1 MDSASMLKADA
12 FSHACQPI
20 SHSLGGPSPPAQ
32 WTSPETLLRN
42 EGQAKQTKKPT
53 SPFTTGQSTLSFLI
67 RPIAFALATPLSS
80 PMTAFGI
87 FLGFCAGKTFTK
99 NFVSDGN
106 PILRDRVSIKI

>member
-1 MDSASMLKADA
+1 MDSASILKADA

-53 SPFTTGQSTLSFLI
+53 SPFTTGQSTLSFFI

-87 FLGFCAGKTFTK
+87 FLGLSAWKTFTK
-99 NFVSDGN
+99 NLVSDAI
-106 PILRDRVSIKI
+106 PLRSNRR